1 MADYY
6 DLLGVGRDA
15 DADTL
20 KRAYRSKARKFH
32 PDINKE
38 PGAEDRFKEIGRA
51 YEVLSDPQTRA
62 RYDQFGEAG
71 LGGAAGAPDMG
82 DMGGFAD
89 LFETFF
95 QGFGGQGGAAGGRS
109 SRRGPQQGDD
119 LRYDLTIDFEQAV
132 FGQEQ
137 EIKIPHLE
145 TCDTCGGSGAK
156 AGSGPT
162 TCGTC
167 GGAGQVRRATR
178 TPFGSFTQVAECPN
192 CGGTG
197 QVIADPCNA
206 CGGQGVHQVRKKLR
220 INIPAGVDTGTRLR
234 VSGEGNAGPRG
245 GPSGDL
251 YVFLT
256 VKSHPRLRRDGLN
269 ILSTVNVSYLQ
280 AILGDTIEVETVDGD
295 TPLEIPPGTQPG
307 TVLTLAN
314 KGIPKL
320 GNPVARGDQKV
331 QVRCSSP
338 RVCRTPNGHCW
349 RSWRAIIRP
358 VASSIT
364 ITTADCSPG
373 CSARSDGDGPFPGS
387 AWHPLPSEFHPL
399 QTGPRV
405 TSGWRSASG
414 AVGSGRTG
422 SDGDSWAPGCRSSGG
437 GHR

>member
-20 KRAYRSKARKFH
+20 KRSYRRLARQYH

-38 PGAEDRFKEIGRA
+38 AGAEDRFKEIGRA

-95 QGFGGQGGAAGGRS
+95 QGFGGPGGSAGGRPR
-109 SRRGPQQGDD
+109 RRGPQQGDD
-119 LRYDLTIDFEQAV
+119 LRYDLTVDFEQAV
-132 FGQEQ
+132 FGEEQ

-145 TCDTCGGSGAK
+145 TFDVCDGSGAK
-156 AGSGPT
+156 SGSGPT

-178 TPFGSFTQVAECPN
+178 TPFGNFTQVAECPT
-192 CGGTG
+192 CEGTG
-197 QVIADPCNA
+197 QVIADPCSS
-206 CGGQGVHQVRKKLR
+206 CGGQGVRQVRKKLR

-234 VSGEGNAGPRG
+234 VSGEGNAGLRG

-256 VKSHPRLRRDGLN
+256 VRSHPRLKRDGLN
-269 ILSTVNVSYLQ
+269 ILSDVKVSYLQ
-280 AILGDTIEVETVDGD
+280 AILGDTIEVETVDGVQ
-295 TPLEIPPGTQPG
+295 EIELPAGSQPG
-307 TVLTLAN
+307 SVVTLNN

-320 GNPVARGDQKV
+320 GNPVARGDQRITVTVELPK
-331 QVRCSSP
+331 RLSDAE
-338 RVCRTPNGHCW
+338 RTLLEQLAGHH
-349 RSWRAIIRP
+349 
-358 VASSIT
+358 
-364 ITTADCSPG
+364 
-373 CSARSDGDGPFPGS
+373 SARGKQ
-387 AWHPLPSEFHPL
+387 HHHHN
-399 QTGPRV
+399 
-405 TSGWRSASG
+405 SGLFARLFG
-414 AVGSGRTG
+414 QKG
-422 SDGDSWAPGCRSSGG
+422 
-437 GHR
+437 